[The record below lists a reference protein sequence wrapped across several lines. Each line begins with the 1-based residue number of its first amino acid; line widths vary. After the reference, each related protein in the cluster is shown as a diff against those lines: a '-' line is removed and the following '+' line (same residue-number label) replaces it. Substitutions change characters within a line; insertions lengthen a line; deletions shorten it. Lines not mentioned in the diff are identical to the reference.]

1 MIKLMMRSATPGLR
15 FCAKRVTPVSGF
27 SARRADRVSSEVLGG
42 SGRLQ
47 ENLPR
52 SKKHRGLREAQVK
65 WGTTL
70 VAILDTVSV

>member
-1 MIKLMMRSATPGLR
+1 MMRSATPGLR

-47 ENLPR
+47 ENLLEILEGSGRLQTPGA
-52 SKKHRGLREAQVK
+52 H
-65 WGTTL
+65 GTL
-70 VAILDTVSV
+70 AVGA